1 MLEPSIEVCAKCD
14 REITENTRVRCP
26 ICFKMVCPQCVRA
39 KGGKEFCS
47 QYCAEYFFHYEDE
60 D

>member
-1 MLEPSIEVCAKCD
+1 MLDTTEETCAKCNAAMD
-14 REITENTRVRCP
+14 PSTVIRCP
-26 ICFKMVCPQCVRA
+26 ICFKRVCDRCARN

>member
-1 MLEPSIEVCAKCD
+1 
-14 REITENTRVRCP
+14 
-26 ICFKMVCPQCVRA
+26 VRA

>member
-1 MLEPSIEVCAKCD
+1 MLKPVATTCAKCED
-14 REITENTRVRCP
+14 PTSDMALTKCP
-26 ICFKMVCPQCVRA
+26 ICFKDVCEKCVRS

-47 QYCAEYFFHYEDE
+47 QYCAEYFFHYEEE